1 MTGEILLATFSIGMM
16 LLGGILWQ
24 KGKHLI
30 ANGKKAKAIIFRN
43 NYKIS
48 GRSGGVY
55 YPVIRFMTD
64 KQEWITQELSFG
76 YLPAKREGT
85 RLEVI
90 YDPDDPS
97 IVEIASTLQ
106 LEVFPKIFVAIG
118 VGLFILTVLELLG
131 VIQVV
136 P

>member
-16 LLGGILWQ
+16 LLGGILGQ

-30 ANGKKAKAIIFRN
+30 ANGKKAKDINFRN

-55 YPVIRFMTD
+55 YPVIRFITD

-76 YLPAKREGT
+76 YLPAKREET

-90 YDPDDPS
+90 YDPNDTS
-97 IVEIASTLQ
+97 IVEIESTLQ
-106 LEVFPKIFVAIG
+106 IEEYATIIVALEG
-118 VGLFILTVLELLG
+118 GIL
-131 VIQVV
+131 I
-136 P
+136 